1 MNHQLSSQERLLCI
15 YLGKFSIL
23 WVFQGTADE
32 VVDYS
37 HGKRLW
43 ELSKEKYE
51 PLWISGGGHCDLELY
66 PDFIKH
72 LKKFVASLA
81 NKQAGNADH

>member
-1 MNHQLSSQERLLCI
+1 M
-15 YLGKFSIL
+15 
-23 WVFQGTADE
+23 VFQGTADE
-32 VVDYS
+32 IVDYS
-37 HGKRLW
+37 HGRRLW

-81 NKQAGNADH
+81 NKQAAKAAI